1 VRILL
6 LENEQKIIIKLKRR
20 RLGDTLRYWL
30 PDLLKHEYVAL
41 RFLAQESYERAA
53 PMRVSPTP
61 DIVTRVFMLFRGV
74 AAADVELWQSA
85 SALAPTVAA
94 PDGAMSWAH
103 VVGVDAE
110 RASDRALFRVLEW
123 GGMEVK

>member
-1 VRILL
+1 
-6 LENEQKIIIKLKRR
+6 
-20 RLGDTLRYWL
+20 
-30 PDLLKHEYVAL
+30 LLKHEYVAL

-94 PDGAMSWAH
+94 PDGATSWTH

-110 RASDRALFRVLEW
+110 RASDRTLFRVLEW